1 MAPRR
6 HRPTSSWKRTGR
18 QGVFSWLVEI
28 TWRAINEFVFVAI
41 LGFLESPKAAIAA
54 ILVFSGTAFAI
65 YVRYRPY
72 FHVAS
77 YIAAVTFF
85 LLTLILIVSRNR
97 GDNEPALEERKKLD
111 EANANCNFRLFDQV
125 RPFLFNEMEVRVAYA
140 TQIFRETN
148 DHQLAR
154 KALGDLVEWGAEVK
168 EHRARAL
175 ENAQKAVM
183 DHIDLAID
191 LTRDILDIYTGVQSS
206 VCLKILTKK
215 DRGNVDKDRAKAD
228 MTGFERDITSLE
240 VETRWRDSR
249 SRKDHE
255 RSKGHGNIHKIR
267 ENTVTIKV
275 LANQN
280 QQWGND
286 DLVSL
291 GADYHNTRPNWPD
304 YYNATIGIGV
314 RGHWSVEEM
323 EYVGVLCADTL
334 EGGLNNERC
343 ISFLTGVAECLSVM
357 LVRTETLEEALKI
370 VNR

>member
-1 MAPRR
+1 
-6 HRPTSSWKRTGR
+6 
-18 QGVFSWLVEI
+18 
-28 TWRAINEFVFVAI
+28 
-41 LGFLESPKAAIAA
+41 
-54 ILVFSGTAFAI
+54 
-65 YVRYRPY
+65 
-72 FHVAS
+72 
-77 YIAAVTFF
+77 
-85 LLTLILIVSRNR
+85 
-97 GDNEPALEERKKLD
+97 
-111 EANANCNFRLFDQV
+111 
-125 RPFLFNEMEVRVAYA
+125 MEGKVAYA
-140 TQIFRETN
+140 TKIFRETDN
-148 DHQLAR
+148 PELAR
-154 KALGDLVEWGAEVK
+154 QALGDLVEWGAEVK

-183 DHIDLAID
+183 EHIDLTLD

-206 VCLKILTKK
+206 ICLKILAKK
-215 DRGNVDKDRAKAD
+215 DRSKVDQDRADID
-228 MTGFERDITSLE
+228 MAGFERDITRLE

-255 RSKGHGNIHKIR
+255 RSKGHGNVHKVR
-267 ENTVTIKV
+267 ENTVTIEV

-280 QQWGND
+280 HQWGND

-291 GADYHNTRPNWPD
+291 GAAYHNTRPNWPD

-343 ISFLTGVAECLSVM
+343 ISFLTGVAESLSVM

-370 VNR
+370 VNH